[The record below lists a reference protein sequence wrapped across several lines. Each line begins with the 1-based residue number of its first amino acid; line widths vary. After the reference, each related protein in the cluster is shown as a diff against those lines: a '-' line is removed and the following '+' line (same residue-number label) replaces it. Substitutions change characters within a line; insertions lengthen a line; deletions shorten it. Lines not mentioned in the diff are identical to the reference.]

1 MTDLQ
6 DIISKTGQTAE
17 QVLTQ
22 FAEAQKQSWPL
33 AAANYAGLAKVEEK
47 QFDFGGFVIKVQ
59 FNPERIRSSAAKV
72 DKQSIAERKCFL
84 CEENRP
90 SVQNVIGCGE
100 RFVILLN
107 PFPIFHR
114 HFTVSS
120 LAHTNQLFFENIAEM
135 LQIANNMEGFTL
147 FYNGPECGASAPDH
161 LHFQAGE
168 NDFMPV
174 EAEFELLKTDKYN
187 LLFETDST
195 KIRAFENY
203 LRRMISIE
211 TTGFEEG
218 VQAIQFFTE
227 KFNRFQPEKT
237 EPMLNVLCSY
247 NNGKWVVHLFP
258 RKLHRPSQFF
268 AEGEAQLLISPASV
282 DFGGVFITPRKEDF
296 DKITAADIADIFEQ
310 VSIDDVVF
318 SELKNELKN
327 RLRINK
333 TACL

>member
-1 MTDLQ
+1 MNSKPIVMQQLQ
-6 DIISKTGQTAE
+6 DIISETGQTAE
-17 QVLTQ
+17 HVLTQ

-33 AAANYAGLAKVEEK
+33 AAANYAGLASVEEK
-47 QFDFGGFVIKVQ
+47 QFDFDGFIIRVQ

-72 DKQSIAERKCFL
+72 DTASIAARKCFL

-90 SVQNVIGCGE
+90 AVQIAIGCGE
-100 RFVILLN
+100 RFQILVN

-120 LAHTNQLFFENIAEM
+120 LAHTDQLFFENIANM
-135 LQIANNMEGFTL
+135 LQIAKNMEGFTV

-168 NDFMPV
+168 NGFMPI
-174 EAEFELLKTDKYN
+174 EAEFEILKTDKNN
-187 LLFETDST
+187 LLSETGSI
-195 KIRAFENY
+195 KIWAFENY

-211 TTGFEEG
+211 TTGFEEA
-218 VQAIQFFTE
+218 VQAIRFVTE
-227 KFNRFQPEKT
+227 KFYSFQPEKR
-237 EPMLNVLCSY
+237 EPMLNVLCYFSDS
-247 NNGKWVVHLFP
+247 KWTVHLFP

-296 DKITAADIADIFEQ
+296 DKINAADIADIFEQ
-310 VSIDDVVF
+310 VTVDDAIF
-318 SELKNELKN
+318 RELKEE
-327 RLRINK
+327 IK
-333 TACL
+333 TGYE

>member
-1 MTDLQ
+1 MQQLQ
-6 DIISKTGQTAE
+6 NIISKTGQTAE
-17 QVLTQ
+17 QVLIQ
-22 FAEAQKQSWPL
+22 FAEDQKKSWPL
-33 AAANYAGLAKVEEK
+33 AAANYTGLASVEEK
-47 QFDFGGFVIKVQ
+47 QFDFGGFVVKVQ

-72 DKQSIAERKCFL
+72 DTASIAARKCFL
-84 CEENRP
+84 CDENRP
-90 SVQNVIGCGE
+90 AEQKAIGCGD
-100 RFVILLN
+100 RFQILVN

-120 LAHTNQLFFENIAEM
+120 LAHTDQLFFENIAEM
-135 LQIANNMEGFTL
+135 MRIAKNMEGFTV

-168 NDFMPV
+168 NSFMPV
-174 EAEFELLKTDKYN
+174 EAEFELLKTDKNN
-187 LLFETDST
+187 LLSETGSI
-195 KIRAFENY
+195 KIWAFENY

-211 TTGFEEG
+211 TSDFDEA
-218 VQAIQFFTE
+218 VLSIRFFTA

-296 DKITAADIADIFEQ
+296 DKIQASDIADIFEQ
-310 VSIDDVVF
+310 VTIDGQVF
-318 SELKNELKN
+318 GQLTAAIINEFQLKIQKP
-327 RLRINK
+327 
-333 TACL
+333 